1 MNIPASLMPDE
12 APEIEYR
19 KSNFTWLVVGGAG
32 LTIVPFV
39 LFVVTFVER
48 ALDRTLLLEHLGK
61 NTQGNINMTGIEDI
75 LTYILM
81 LFMGMSVGGILCA
94 LIGTV
99 IILVQYNSEVGF
111 KAVRA
116 GCGTALCCQ
125 GIFLICACVLWI
137 AEALALINGDKID
150 PILDVRIVYTP
161 DRLAEV
167 SRILFLN
174 NGMLWG
180 VWVIILPVFMMIY
193 FAEMDLKR
201 RRPTHI

>member
-12 APEIEYR
+12 APEIEYS

-99 IILVQYNSEVGF
+99 IILVQYNSEAGF

>member
-1 MNIPASLMPDE
+1 MNIPASLLPDE
-12 APEIEYR
+12 VPEIVYS
-19 KSNFTWLVVGGAG
+19 KSNFTWFVVGGAG

-39 LFVVTFVER
+39 LLVVTFVER

-61 NTQGNINMTGIEDI
+61 NTQGNINMTGIEDV
-75 LTYILM
+75 LTYVLM

-99 IILVQYNSEVGF
+99 IILVQYNSEAGF

-116 GCGTALCCQ
+116 GCGTSLCCQ

-180 VWVIILPVFMMIY
+180 VWLIVLPVFMMIY